1 MGAYE
6 VLMVIFAIVTLL
18 MGIVGK
24 FFWNKLNSYDT
35 QHSEVRQEV
44 KEIDDRLS
52 ARMNKVESRATTLES
67 TIVTKDDLFNLVN
80 TLREDGIKRDDRL
93 KEDVARNNE
102 RIYDKLELL
111 ASKVEALLYERKTN
125 KRSTDLQE

>member
-18 MGIVGK
+18 MPILGK
-24 FFWNKLNSYDT
+24 FFWDKLKNYDT
-35 QHSEVRQEV
+35 QHSEVRKEV

-80 TLREDGIKRDDRL
+80 TLREDGIRRD
-93 KEDVARNNE
+93 E
-102 RIYDKLELL
+102 RIYDKLESL
-111 ASKVEALLYERKTN
+111 ASKVEALLYERKHN
-125 KRSTDLQE
+125 QRSTDFKE

>member
-6 VLMVIFAIVTLL
+6 VLMVILAIVTLL

-24 FFWNKLNSYDT
+24 FFWNKLNNYDE
-35 QHSEVRQEV
+35 QHKSVRQEV

-67 TIVTKDDLFNLVN
+67 TIVTKDDLFALVN
-80 TLREDGIKRDDRL
+80 TLREDGVRRD
-93 KEDVARNNE
+93 E
-102 RIYDKLELL
+102 RIYDKLESL
-111 ASKVEALLYERKTN
+111 ASKVEALLYERSRFN
-125 KRSTDLQE
+125 KRATDPQE

>member
-6 VLMVIFAIVTLL
+6 VLMAILTIVTLL

-24 FFWNKLNSYDT
+24 FFWNKLNNYDE
-35 QHSEVRQEV
+35 QHKSVRQEV

-67 TIVTKDDLFNLVN
+67 TIVTKDDLFALVN
-80 TLREDGIKRDDRL
+80 TLREDGVRRD
-93 KEDVARNNE
+93 E
-102 RIYDKLELL
+102 RIYDKLESL
-111 ASKVEALLYERKTN
+111 ASKVEALLYERSRFN
-125 KRSTDLQE
+125 KRATDSQE

>member
-18 MGIVGK
+18 MPILGK
-24 FFWNKLNSYDT
+24 FFWDKLKNYDT
-35 QHSEVRQEV
+35 QHSEVRKEV

-80 TLREDGIKRDDRL
+80 TLREDGIRRD
-93 KEDVARNNE
+93 E
-102 RIYDKLELL
+102 RIYDKLESL
-111 ASKVEALLYERKTN
+111 ATKVEALLYERAKHN
-125 KRSTDLQE
+125 KRSTDYQE